1 MIPAVG
7 ADFVWRMEDLLD
19 LYAEPYDPARPVVC
33 FDETSKQ
40 LVAETRLPLPMAPG
54 MPERVD
60 YEYERKGTA
69 NLFLVTQPLG
79 AWRHVDITDRRTKHD
94 FAHQMRE
101 LVDRHFP
108 DADRIRV
115 VLDNLNTHTPAA
127 LYETFAP
134 AEARRVLRTLEFHY
148 TPVHGSWLNMAEL
161 EFSMLTRQCLGRRI
175 GDRDTLAVEVAA
187 WEAARNEQRAT
198 ISWQFTV
205 DDARRK
211 LHRLYPS

>member
-1 MIPAVG
+1 VIPTVG

-19 LYAEPYDPARPVVC
+19 LYAEAYDPACPTVC

-54 MPERVD
+54 NPERVD
-60 YEYERKGTA
+60 YEYERNGTA
-69 NLFLVTQPLG
+69 NLFLVTEPLTG
-79 AWRHVDITDRRTKHD
+79 WRHVDVTDRRTKHD
-94 FAHQMRE
+94 FARQMRD

-108 DADRIRV
+108 DATTIRV

-127 LYETFAP
+127 LYEAFAP
-134 AEARRVLRTLEFHY
+134 AEARRVLRKLELHY
-148 TPVHGSWLNMAEL
+148 TPIHGSWLNMAEL
-161 EFSMLTRQCLGRRI
+161 EFSMLSRQCLGRRI
-175 GDRDTLAVEVAA
+175 GDRDTLVTEVAA

-198 ISWQFTV
+198 IHWQFTV

>member
-7 ADFVWRMEDLLD
+7 AEFVWRIEDLLD
-19 LYAEPYDPARPVVC
+19 LYAEPHDPARPVVG

-54 MPERVD
+54 QPERFD
-60 YEYERKGTA
+60 YEYERHGTA
-69 NLFLVTQPLG
+69 NLFLLCQPLAG
-79 AWRHVDITDRRTKHD
+79 WRHVEVTDRRTKPD
-94 FAHQMRE
+94 FALQMRD

-108 DADRIRV
+108 DAELVRV

-127 LYETFAP
+127 LYEAFPP
-134 AEARRVLRTLEFHY
+134 AEARRILRKLEFHY

-161 EFSMLTRQCLGRRI
+161 ACSMLTRQCLGRRI
-175 GDRDTLAVEVAA
+175 PNRDTLATEVAA
-187 WEAARNEQRAT
+187 WTTARNQQRAT
-198 ISWQFTV
+198 IRWQFTV
-205 DDARRK
+205 EDARRK

>member
-1 MIPAVG
+1 VIPTVG

-19 LYAEPYDPARPVVC
+19 LYAAPYDPARPTVC

-40 LVAETRLPLPMAPG
+40 LVAEARLPLPIEPG
-54 MPERVD
+54 KPARVD

-69 NLFLVTQPLG
+69 NLFLVTEPLRG
-79 AWRHVDITDRRTKHD
+79 WRHVEVTDRRTKPD
-94 FAHQMRE
+94 FAQQLRD

-108 DADRIRV
+108 DATTIRV

-127 LYETFAP
+127 LYEAFP
-134 AEARRVLRTLEFHY
+134 PDEARRVLRKLELHS

-161 EFSMLTRQCLGRRI
+161 EFSMLSRQCLDRRI
-175 GDRDTLAVEVAA
+175 GDRDLLTAEVAA
-187 WEAARNEQRAT
+187 WENARNEQRAS
-198 ISWQFTV
+198 IRWQFTV
-205 DDARRK
+205 QDARRK

>member
-1 MIPAVG
+1 VIPTVG
-7 ADFVWRMEDLLD
+7 ADFVWRMEDVLD
-19 LYAEPYDPARPVVC
+19 LYAEPYAPACPTVC

-40 LVAETRLPLPMAPG
+40 LVAETRCPLPMAAG
-54 MPERVD
+54 TPERVD

-69 NLFLVTQPLG
+69 NLFLVTEPLTG
-79 AWRHVDITDRRTKHD
+79 WRHVDVTDRRTKHD
-94 FAHQMRE
+94 FAQQMRD

-115 VLDNLNTHTPAA
+115 VLDNLNTHTPGA
-127 LYETFAP
+127 LYEAFAP
-134 AEARRVLRTLEFHY
+134 DEARRVLRKLEFHY

-161 EFSMLTRQCLGRRI
+161 EFSMLSRQCLDRRI
-175 GDRDTLAVEVAA
+175 GDRDTLVTEVAA

-198 ISWQFTV
+198 IHWQFTV
-205 DDARRK
+205 HDARRK

>member
-1 MIPAVG
+1 MIPTVG

-19 LYAEPYDPARPVVC
+19 LYAAPYDPAHPTVC

-40 LVAETRLPLPMAPG
+40 LVAETRLPLPMEPG
-54 MPERVD
+54 KPERVD

-69 NLFLVTQPLG
+69 NLFLVTEPLTG
-79 AWRHVDITDRRTKHD
+79 WRHADVTDRRTKPD
-94 FAHQMRE
+94 FAQQMRD

-108 DADRIRV
+108 DATTIRV

-127 LYETFAP
+127 LYEAFP
-134 AEARRVLRTLEFHY
+134 PDEARRVLRKLELHY

-161 EFSMLTRQCLGRRI
+161 EFSMLSRQCLDRRI
-175 GDRDTLAVEVAA
+175 GDRDLLTAEVAA
-187 WEAARNEQRAT
+187 WENARNEQRAS
-198 ISWQFTV
+198 IRWQFTV
-205 DDARRK
+205 QDARRK